1 MKMRGNNKIAV
12 TPRNKIRAIPFHLR
26 NLEIEL
32 EEIAL
37 LVFLYDG

>member
-1 MKMRGNNKIAV
+1 MKKRGNNKEAV

-32 EEIAL
+32 EDSAL
-37 LVFLYDG
+37 IGLC